1 MIIIKTSTDSHKTM
15 KVIANALLNNKLAAC
30 VNMIPRMRSKYVM
43 DGRITEEREV
53 ILLIKTTE
61 KLEDKVYK
69 TIKELHNYEIPEI
82 STIQTTNVDKDYE
95 NWLKD
100 FVEEQIMN
108 LEDLS
113 EATILKAVIL
123 TLLIIMIITTIVV
136 IAIKYP
142 QIGAQ

>member
-1 MIIIKTSTDSHKTM
+1 MIIIKTTTDSHKAM
-15 KVIANALLNNKLAAC
+15 KKIANELLNNKLAAC

-43 DGRITEEREV
+43 DGRITEAREV
-53 ILLIKTTE
+53 ILLVKTTK

-82 STIQTTNVDKDYE
+82 STIQTSNVDKDYE

-100 FVEEQIMN
+100 FVEKQTMK

-123 TLLIIMIITTIVV
+123 TLLIIMIITIS
-136 IAIKYP
+136 
-142 QIGAQ
+142 

>member
-1 MIIIKTSTDSHKTM
+1 MIIIKTTTDSHKTM
-15 KVIANALLNNKLAAC
+15 KLIANTLLNKKLAAC
-30 VNMIPRMRSKYVM
+30 VNMIPRMRSKYVV
-43 DGRITEEREV
+43 DGRITESREV
-53 ILLIKTTE
+53 ILLVKTTK
-61 KLEDKVYK
+61 KLENKVYK

-82 STIQTTNVDKDYE
+82 STIQTSNVDKDYE

-100 FVEEQIMN
+100 FVEEQTMK